1 MAANEGVAKAVV
13 NFYQDHSDSESYDL
27 RPYILQVQILIGL
40 FFGNVGLGQERMILK
55 KFLWRRVTQDLRNGG
70 LIEIGLSIAKLIKIN
85 VLLHQFLNLMF
96 NLHYM

>member
-1 MAANEGVAKAVV
+1 MAATEGVVKAVV
-13 NFYQDHSDSESYDL
+13 NFYQDDSYSESYDL
-27 RPYILQVQILIGL
+27 RPHILRVQILIGL
-40 FFGNVGLGQERMILK
+40 FFGNVGLWQERMILK

-70 LIEIGLSIAKLIKIN
+70 LLEILSIAKLIKIN